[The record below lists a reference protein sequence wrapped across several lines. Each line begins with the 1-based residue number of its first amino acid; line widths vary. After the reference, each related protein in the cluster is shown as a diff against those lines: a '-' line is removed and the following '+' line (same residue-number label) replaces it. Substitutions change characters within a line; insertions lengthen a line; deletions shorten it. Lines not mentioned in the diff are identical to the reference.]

1 MVMLENCC
9 GRLQCKA
16 RDSVYHIY
24 REPREMMTKAY
35 QRYMGKMDV
44 CESFRYKLTTN
55 ETTAEGKVALR
66 AVTMATMSRK
76 MKTLR
81 GLSKEKAWYCTN
93 HHWPT
98 FSEVRH

>member
-1 MVMLENCC
+1 MQSTRLCLPHLQRAKRNDDEGLSKML
-9 GRLQCKA
+9 
-16 RDSVYHIY
+16 
-24 REPREMMTKAY
+24 
-35 QRYMGKMDV
+35 YMGKMDV

-66 AVTMATMSRK
+66 AVTMATKSRK

-81 GLSKEKAWYCTN
+81 GLSKEKVWYCTN